1 MAEKDGS
8 KFLSETEQKRF
19 NAMVRFDTIK
29 AAALHLGVSPST
41 LHNWRSKLKERY
53 KVRRGWINAI
63 ESQRRRS
70 ENINRIF
77 SERKPIDPL
86 GELWEEELRS

>member
-1 MAEKDGS
+1 MAEKEGS

-19 NAMVRFDTIK
+19 DAMARFDTIK
-29 AAALHLGVSPST
+29 AAALFLGVSPST
-41 LHNWRSKLKERY
+41 LYNWRSKLKERY
-53 KVRRGWINAI
+53 KARRSWINAI

-77 SERKPIDPL
+77 SERKSIDPL
-86 GELWEEELRS
+86 EELWEEE